1 MKPTPFD
8 PAADLA
14 PLPFD
19 ERHRDMAFRL
29 KRAGL
34 PWNPHMGCFVWDREG
49 SIPVES
55 PFPDRVYFILNLGHF
70 LRLLGTAERVRER
83 LVWLPTWHQ
92 ARLAAEKLGVDAKAL
107 RNIWEGEKAPR
118 PGEELLRLYELL
130 LTALEEG

>member
-8 PAADLA
+8 PATDLA

-19 ERHRDMAFRL
+19 GRHRDTAARL
-29 KRAGL
+29 KQAGL
-34 PWNPHMGCFVWDREG
+34 PWNPHVGCFVWDPEG
-49 SIPVES
+49 LIPVDS

-92 ARLAAEKLGVDAKAL
+92 ARLSAEKLGVDAKAL
-107 RNIWEGEKAPR
+107 RNIWEGEKTPR

-130 LTALEEG
+130 LAALEKR